1 MFHLTDIP
9 DAEKANYRT
18 LNRDIGLVKR
28 SNGQWDLWFDNGD
41 NVYATEF
48 HSLQVGIIVACLTSW
63 NYLNRYGNPTYA
75 VFGNESYS
83 LLKQNKSQEVMF
95 KIRAYFEE
103 CLLRMRRVHEVERL
117 EVHEVKENP
126 YKYLVTFTVRAM
138 SNYLVSGSFEI
149 STEFDKSAS
158 FIRYT
163 YNQPYSSIEN
173 PLQIHLQLFGEY
185 GNWLS
190 NEIIYVYIKNNND
203 DDFRFVGI
211 KGHTDHMGRLSL
223 QFYPEEIDFNTQIKF
238 VYRGNPSYNGVV
250 SKILTFS
257 SVPFHFHVDEN
268 SMLYV
273 TSSIDNI
280 KDYIWLGEIISS
292 DLVEDPNYVINEPS
306 EWNKLYI
313 AEVDGEYKAYENVDG
328 RLSRVAKYEQVILNS
343 ETNLESCIGELHL
356 FIEDGKKN
364 GKYLYELEKSN
375 NHVYYI
381 GD

>member
-18 LNRDIGLVKR
+18 LNRDMGLVKR

-83 LLKQNKSQEVMF
+83 LLKQNKSEEVMF

-103 CLLRMRRVHEVERL
+103 CLLRMRRVNEVERL

-138 SNYLVSGSFEI
+138 SNYLVSGNFEI

-163 YNQPYSSIEN
+163 YNQSYSSIEN
-173 PLQIHLQLFGEY
+173 PLQIHLQLYSEY
-185 GNWLS
+185 GLGLS
-190 NEIIYVYIKNNND
+190 NEIVYIYTKGND
-203 DDFRFVGI
+203 DDDFKFVGI
-211 KGHTDHMGRLSL
+211 KGHTNEYGMISL
-223 QFYPEEIDFNTQIKF
+223 ELYPDDIDFNTQIKF
-238 VYRGNPSYNGVV
+238 VYKGNPSFNGVTSQV
-250 SKILTFS
+250 LTFS
-257 SVPFHFHVDEN
+257 SIPFHFNVDEN
-268 SMLYV
+268 DMLYV

-280 KDYIWLGEIISS
+280 RDYIWLGEIIDSA
-292 DLVEDPNYVINEPS
+292 LLEDPNYHILEPTD
-306 EWNKLYI
+306 WNKLYV
-313 AEVDGEYKAYENVDG
+313 AEVDGEYKAYENRDG
-328 RLSRVAKYEQVILNS
+328 RLSQVAKYERVVLNS
-343 ETNLESCIGELHL
+343 ESNNIGELHL
-356 FIEDGKKN
+356 FIEDGKRN